1 MKEFREKLGLIVIII
16 SVIILGLVGAIIIW
30 KDSSK
35 AQFVYTSLLPMVGTW
50 VGVVLAFY
58 FGKEN
63 YEAASKGLENIIN
76 KLTPDVLDDIPV
88 SQIMI
93 SRKTM
98 VAKKWDDI
106 RNKTVKETQDFL
118 LENEKTRL
126 PLLDNEGRVIYI
138 VHSSLMSKPKKNEN
152 DEVEVMDTSKTMEEF
167 ISDNK
172 EIVGKIHWVKEN
184 DIIEN
189 VQKIMKDDTNCKDVF
204 VENESDQLV
213 GWVTDTLILR
223 FIGAKKN

>member
-88 SQIMI
+88 SQI
-93 SRKTM
+93 RKPRTSYWKM
-98 VAKKWDDI
+98 KK
-106 RNKTVKETQDFL
+106 QDY
-118 LENEKTRL
+118 R
-126 PLLDNEGRVIYI
+126 Y
-138 VHSSLMSKPKKNEN
+138 
-152 DEVEVMDTSKTMEEF
+152 
-167 ISDNK
+167 
-172 EIVGKIHWVKEN
+172 
-184 DIIEN
+184 
-189 VQKIMKDDTNCKDVF
+189 
-204 VENESDQLV
+204 
-213 GWVTDTLILR
+213 
-223 FIGAKKN
+223 